1 MESTTNT
8 PKRRGPKPKTLNP
21 VVQESKTTTRK
32 ETASIYVPN
41 VKRVQK
47 KNEIR
52 VYKMRKKS
60 GATFLL
66 QQSGILTFADGVQ
79 REIRYCPN
87 EPSIYRDE
95 QNEASKRQAII
106 FTDGELYVRPEQVNL
121 YKYLDAHPE
130 NESNGGNRFY
140 LHKEEVVAEK
150 KLVDEFEV
158 HDAITLIRT
167 KELNELLSVA
177 ISFGIDIDKP
187 VNEIK
192 HDLMYFAKKDPSNF
206 IEAFDNPMV
215 QMKTMVTQAHKYQII
230 SLKEDKVVWYD
241 TNKLILSVPA
251 GKDPADVFTR
261 FCMTEGAAPVVEQIQ
276 KQLI

>member
-1 MESTTNT
+1 MENTSTT
-8 PKRRGPKPKTLNP
+8 PKKRGPKPKTLNT
-21 VVQESKTTTRK
+21 VVQEPTTPQQ
-32 ETASIYVPN
+32 TASNYVPK

-66 QQSGILTFADGVQ
+66 QQSGVLAFSDGAQ

-95 QNEASKRQAII
+95 QNDASKRKAIV
-106 FTDGELYVRPEQVNL
+106 FTDGELYVRPDQINL
-121 YKYLDAHPE
+121 YSYLDAHPE

-140 LHKEEVVAEK
+140 LHKEEAVAER

-158 HDAITLIRT
+158 HDAITLIRN
-167 KELNELLSVA
+167 KDLNELLSVA
-177 ISFGIDIDKP
+177 ISFGVDIDKP

-192 HDLMYFAKKDPSNF
+192 HDLMYFAKKDPSTF
-206 IEAFDNPMV
+206 IEAFDNPIV
-215 QMKTMVTQAHKYQII
+215 QMKTMVSQAHKYQII
-230 SLKEDKVVWYD
+230 NLREDKVVWYD

-261 FCMTEGAAPVVEQIQ
+261 YCMTEDAAPVVEQIQ